1 MVMVMIMKSLQL
13 FCGINSFGVPFPR
26 ENKEHISYFDIITK
40 ELKQNYDVSDYNISS
55 VNNNCTWH
63 FKKLLDENFSVLRIR
78 NLQVYSLDQMRNV
91 NFLFKLI
98 IPKKF
103 RDSIICDENDSD
115 IIFKSV
121 IMNADN
127 PIFIYSGGE
136 NDFFAFIHAGP
147 VEMLSSKVRDKLPDD
162 ITGLVLKSI
171 DNVEQNWLTLKE
183 LNPNIQI
190 VALSFWYAPLFGM
203 INSIINIQEFFGKNR
218 HKYENS
224 FSKLVNLY
232 NALLEQRASKYD
244 FVHFVDISFIEK
256 YCATMD
262 FHPNTKGNELIAD
275 AVMST
280 INDSILVRPSK
291 VNH

>member
-1 MVMVMIMKSLQL
+1 MECLQL

-26 ENKEHISYFDIITK
+26 ENREHISYFDIITK
-40 ELKQNYDVSDYNISS
+40 ELKQNYDVSGYNISS

-63 FKKLLDENFSVLRIR
+63 FKELLDENFSILRIR

-91 NFLFKLI
+91 NFLFKLV

-103 RDSIICDENDSD
+103 RDSIICDEKDAD
-115 IIFKSV
+115 VIFKSV
-121 IMNADN
+121 IMDADN

-190 VALSFWYAPLFGM
+190 VALGCWNSPVFDK
-203 INSIINIQEFFGKNR
+203 INFLIRVQELFGKNR
-218 HKYENS
+218 HKYDNC
-224 FSKLVNLY
+224 FTKMVDLY
-232 NALLEQRASKYD
+232 NKLLAERTLKYD
-244 FVHFVDISFIEK
+244 FVHYVDVNFIEN

-262 FHPNTKGNELIAD
+262 FHPNTEGNEMIAS
-275 AVMST
+275 AVMDK
-280 INDSILVRPSK
+280 INDSILVNKKR
-291 VNH
+291 VNR